1 MTVAG
6 AGSADILRM
15 YLHQAADGIQRLQ
28 FLVEGVHCAACMAR
42 IERAM
47 NTVEGVEQ
55 ARLNLSTKRLTLTW
69 QGPLTVA
76 EAAMAA
82 ANKAG
87 YGLTPYDP
95 VSLERKA
102 DAEERFLLKCLA
114 VAGFASMNVMLL
126 SVSLWSGAEG
136 ATRVLFQWLSA
147 LIVLPALAYAGRPYF
162 RAAYNGITHKRLGM
176 EVPISVALVLTSAI
190 SLYDTVVGYGETY
203 FESAIMLL
211 FFLLTGRYLEAR
223 VKGKSRNAAEH
234 LLGLQHT
241 FVAVQGVDGK
251 VVLTPSAEVALGS
264 RVLWRQ
270 GERLGVDGTL
280 ESDEVSA
287 DTSVLTGETL
297 PRKVRKNEAV
307 QAGLVNR
314 GASVSV
320 MTTAVG
326 QGTVLA
332 ELARLVDNAT
342 TVKNAYT
349 RLADRISR
357 TYAPLV
363 HTLALG
369 TFAVCML
376 LGIDGHES
384 VLRAAAVLI
393 VTCPCAL
400 ALAVP
405 TVQVALMGRML
416 RSGVVLKSGE
426 ALEKLATVTD
436 VILDKTGTL
445 TLGKPRL
452 VDGGSEAQRKLAARM
467 AIHSQHPLAVALA
480 HHGEVVVPLE
490 GVEEIAGKG
499 LKAVYKGET
508 LLLGSA
514 KFCGVKE
521 PNDMPDMPR
530 VWFVQGNKS
539 PVMFTFDDP
548 LRADAAAAVAALRGM
563 GVGVQVLS
571 GDRAETVAKVAAD
584 VGITQAEGAA
594 TPQRK
599 QEVLAGLTA
608 QNRVAMM
615 VGDGLNDAPSLALAP
630 VGVSFGQASDLAKL
644 SADVIL
650 QRENLM
656 ALPLLVRLAGKARR
670 AVWQNVW
677 ISLAYNVV
685 TIPLAMMGYI
695 TPMYAALA
703 MSASSLM
710 VVSNAA
716 LAGRGGK
723 GGAL

>member
-1 MTVAG
+1 MATATALPQDV
-6 AGSADILRM
+6 LKT
-15 YLHQAADGIQRLQ
+15 YLHTNEQGVQQLQ
-28 FLVEGVHCAACMAR
+28 FMVEGVHCAACMAR
-42 IERAM
+42 IEGAM
-47 NTVEGVEQ
+47 NHVDGVEQ

-69 QGPLTVA
+69 KGPLTIA
-76 EAAMAA
+76 ENAVSA

-95 VSLERKA
+95 VILERKA
-102 DAEERFLLKCLA
+102 DADERFLLKCVA

-126 SVSLWSGAEG
+126 SVSLWAGAGGE
-136 ATRVLFQWLSA
+136 TRMFFQWISA
-147 LIVLPALAYAGRPYF
+147 LIVLPALTYAGRPYF
-162 RAAYNGITHKRLGM
+162 YAAYNGITHKRLGM
-176 EVPISVALVLTSAI
+176 DVPISVALILTSAI
-190 SLYDTVVGYGETY
+190 SLYDTVVGAGETY

-211 FFLLTGRYLEAR
+211 FFLLIGRYLEAR
-223 VKGKSRNAAEH
+223 VKGRSRNAAEH

-241 FVAVQGVDGK
+241 FVAVQGEDGK
-251 VVLTPSAEVALGS
+251 VMLTQSAEVPLGS
-264 RVLWRQ
+264 IVLWRQ
-270 GERLGVDGTL
+270 GERLGVDGIL
-280 ESDEVSA
+280 ESESASA
-287 DTSVLTGETL
+287 DTSVLTGESL
-297 PRKVRKNEAV
+297 PRSVRKHEAV

-314 GASVSV
+314 GASVTV
-320 MTTAVG
+320 KTTAVG

-357 TYAPLV
+357 SYAPLV
-363 HTLALG
+363 HTLALA
-369 TFAVCML
+369 TFTVCML
-376 LGIDGHES
+376 VGIDGHES

-416 RSGVVLKSGE
+416 RSGIILKSGE
-426 ALEKLATVTD
+426 ALEKLATITH

-452 VDGGSEAQRKLAARM
+452 MGGGSEAQRKLAARM
-467 AIHSQHPLAVALA
+467 AIHSQHPLSVALA
-480 HHGEVVVPLE
+480 HHGEVVTPLPD
-490 GVEEIAGKG
+490 VEEIAGKG

-514 KFCGVKE
+514 KLCGVKE
-521 PNDMPDMPR
+521 PKDMPDVPR
-530 VWFVQGNKS
+530 VWFAQGSKT

-548 LRADAAAAVAALRGM
+548 LRADAVAAVEALRRLEIN
-563 GVGVQVLS
+563 VQVLS
-571 GDRAETVAKVAAD
+571 GDRTETVETVAAN
-584 VGITQAEGAA
+584 VGIHGFEGEA

-599 QEVLAGLTA
+599 QEVLAKMARQGCVT
-608 QNRVAMM
+608 MM

-656 ALPLLVRLAGKARR
+656 ALPLLVKLAQKAKR
-670 AVWQNVW
+670 AVWQNVS
-677 ISLAYNVV
+677 ISLAYNMV

-710 VVSNAA
+710 VVTNAA
-716 LAGRGGK
+716 LAGRGK
-723 GGAL
+723 DVGA

>member
-1 MTVAG
+1 MTTATALEQDV
-6 AGSADILRM
+6 LKT
-15 YLHQAADGIQRLQ
+15 YLHTDTDGVQRLQ
-28 FLVEGVHCAACMAR
+28 FMVEGVHCAACMAR
-42 IERAM
+42 IEGAM
-47 NTVEGVEQ
+47 NHVDGVDQ

-69 QGPLTVA
+69 KGPLAIA
-76 EAAMAA
+76 EQAITA

-95 VSLERKA
+95 ASLERKA
-102 DAEERFLLKCLA
+102 DADERFLLKCLA

-136 ATRVLFQWLSA
+136 ETRTLFQWISA

-162 RAAYNGITHKRLGM
+162 YAAYKGIKHKRLGM

-190 SLYDTVVGYGETY
+190 SLYDTIAGYGETY

-211 FFLLTGRYLEAR
+211 FFLLIGRYLEAR

-241 FVAVQGVDGK
+241 FVAVQGKDGK
-251 VVLTPSAEVALGS
+251 VTLMQSAEVPLGS
-264 RVLWRQ
+264 IVLWRQ
-270 GERLGVDGTL
+270 GERLGVDGVL
-280 ESDEVSA
+280 ESESA
-287 DTSVLTGETL
+287 SVDTSVLTGESL
-297 PRKVRKNEAV
+297 PRSVRQNEAV

-314 GASVSV
+314 GASVTV
-320 MTTAVG
+320 KTTAVG

-357 TYAPLV
+357 SYAPLV

-369 TFAVCML
+369 TFTVCML
-376 LGIDGHES
+376 LGIGGHES

-416 RSGVVLKSGE
+416 RSGIILKSGE
-426 ALEKLATVTD
+426 ALEKLATITH

-467 AIHSQHPLAVALA
+467 AIHSQHPLSVAIA
-480 HHGEVVVPLE
+480 HHGEVVTPLPD
-490 GVEEIAGKG
+490 VEEVAGKG

-514 KFCGVKE
+514 KLCGVKE
-521 PNDMPDMPR
+521 PKDMPDVPR
-530 VWFVQGNKS
+530 VWFVQGDKA
-539 PVMFTFDDP
+539 PVMFVFDDP
-548 LRADAAAAVAALRGM
+548 LRADAAAAVEALRRLDIN
-563 GVGVQVLS
+563 VQVLS
-571 GDRAETVAKVAAD
+571 GDRAETVQKVSAE
-584 VGITQAEGAA
+584 VGIHGFEGEA

-599 QEVLAGLTA
+599 QEVLATMARQGCVT
-608 QNRVAMM
+608 MM

-656 ALPLLVRLAGKARR
+656 ALPLLVQLAQKAKR
-670 AVWQNVW
+670 AVWQNVY

-710 VVSNAA
+710 VVTNAA
-716 LAGRGGK
+716 LVGRGK
-723 GGAL
+723 DMGA

>member
-1 MTVAG
+1 MTTATALPQDVLKTYVHTDKEG
-6 AGSADILRM
+6 V
-15 YLHQAADGIQRLQ
+15 QRLQ
-28 FLVEGVHCAACMAR
+28 FMVEGVHCAACMAR
-42 IERAM
+42 IEAAM
-47 NTVEGVEQ
+47 NPVEGVEQ
-55 ARLNLSTKRLTLTW
+55 ARLNLSSKRLTLAW
-69 QGPLTVA
+69 KGPVAVA
-76 EAAMAA
+76 EKAIAA

-95 VSLERKA
+95 ATLERKA

-136 ATRVLFQWLSA
+136 ETKVLFQWISA

-162 RAAYNGITHKRLGM
+162 RAAYNGIKHKRLGM

-190 SLYDTVVGYGETY
+190 SLYDTIVGYGETY

-211 FFLLTGRYLEAR
+211 FFLLIGRYLEAR

-241 FVAVQGVDGK
+241 FVAVQGKDGN
-251 VVLTPSAEVALGS
+251 VTLMPSAEVPLGS
-264 RVLWRQ
+264 LVLWRQ

-280 ESDEVSA
+280 ESEEASA

-297 PRKVRKNEAV
+297 PRNVWRHEAV

-314 GASVSV
+314 GASVTV
-320 MTTAVG
+320 KTTAVG

-357 TYAPLV
+357 SYAPLV

-369 TFAVCML
+369 TFTVCML

-405 TVQVALMGRML
+405 TVQVALMGRTL
-416 RSGVVLKSGE
+416 RNGIILKSGE
-426 ALEKLATVTD
+426 ALEKLATITD

-452 VDGGSEAQRKLAARM
+452 VVGGTEAQRKLAARM
-467 AIHSQHPLAVALA
+467 AIHSQHPLSVAIA
-480 HHGEVVVPLE
+480 HHGDVVTPLE
-490 GVEEIAGKG
+490 GVEEVAGKG

-514 KFCGVKE
+514 KLCGVKE
-521 PNDMPDMPR
+521 PKDMPDVPR
-530 VWFVQGNKS
+530 VWFAQGEKA

-548 LRADAAAAVAALRGM
+548 LRADAVAAVRALQTM
-563 GVGVQVLS
+563 GLRVQVLS
-571 GDRAETVAKVAAD
+571 GDRTETVQKVAAD
-584 VGITQAEGAA
+584 VGITEAEGEA

-599 QEVLAGLTA
+599 QAVLADLA
-608 QNRVAMM
+608 KDQRQVMM

-644 SADVIL
+644 SADAIL

-656 ALPLLVRLAGKARR
+656 ALPLLIRLAQKARR

-685 TIPLAMMGYI
+685 TIPMAMMGYI

-710 VVSNAA
+710 VVGNAA
-716 LAGRGGK
+716 LVGRGKDMGV
-723 GGAL
+723 